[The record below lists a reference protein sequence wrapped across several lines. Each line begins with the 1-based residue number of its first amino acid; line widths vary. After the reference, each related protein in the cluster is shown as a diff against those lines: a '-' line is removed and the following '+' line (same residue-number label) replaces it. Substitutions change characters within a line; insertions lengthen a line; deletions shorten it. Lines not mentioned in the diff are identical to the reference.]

1 MSCTRTGA
9 AGVLIL
15 CVTFSAPF
23 AAERLMLENEYL
35 RLSFDPSQGG
45 LMGVVNK
52 KTGSEYLAR
61 PAGGPPFVLDTVSAS
76 QSYYIKDYSLKE
88 IYGLSLAD
96 PDSIPAYPGD
106 IRRLRAECRLLSS
119 DIAAVAD
126 GVRLTCT
133 YEVPPSL
140 TVITTVTVRN
150 GSPVTTWKIRVRNDP
165 AVRPR
170 EDIRLF
176 RVAFPVLEHLA
187 LGGSHADDFLAR
199 PLVQGQLIPAPASY
213 PFFTQTNWA
222 KRDNV
227 LTYIGWASM
236 PWQDLYDSKGGLFLA
251 SYDPAF
257 RQIDLETVPDAGR
270 ASISMDIRTLVDLWP
285 GRSWVSQEFAVA
297 VHEGDWHWAAD
308 TYREASRAVLAPAAR
323 PEWVR
328 EADGWFGTGG
338 ANYRYED
345 LPAMYEQAKWLGLTY
360 LQVWSEMLEPVDEK
374 GVRKTYY
381 PFFLPD
387 PARGGEKALRDAVA
401 KIRADG
407 GHIGFY
413 SNAWTFD
420 AALPRPIE
428 KYRAE
433 IPAGITVPD
442 WWREFRSYASVF
454 PDGSREAGDY
464 TNEGGGYA
472 GMCVGAEGWQDYL
485 TFWIGEKY
493 VKDYGVDAWY
503 LDSFPVTMFAAARM
517 CFSTEHGA
525 EHPHG
530 VGRGCLE
537 LLRKLRDRSAGA
549 VNLAITSEAVSD
561 ALMQYQSHALGLEL
575 VGDLMNHPKPEI
587 YAYSFPEFPIFSG
600 TCNNY
605 NGTKL
610 YYPGE
615 NGKFTHED
623 ALNRVFLIGNRFDV
637 IGWPLK
643 TDNPYWVYVKKLIAL
658 RKAVKSELLASRFRD
673 DIGLGSLP
681 QKVEAKVF
689 RHTRG
694 ESLTLTIVDRRE
706 RKDPFDLAV
715 DLRPHGVSGFRS
727 ATLYTFEGGKPI
739 PVKKGPGGIIVL
751 RIPSRTENPAAVVV
765 R

>member
-1 MSCTRTGA
+1 MNTPRIICP
-9 AGVLIL
+9 LLL
-15 CVTFSAPF
+15 CSMLNGSAF
-23 AAERLMLENEYL
+23 AAERLVLENECL
-35 RLSFDPSQGG
+35 RLTFDPGNGG
-45 LMGVVNK
+45 LVSMVNR
-52 KTGSEYLAR
+52 KTGSECLAQ
-61 PAGGPPFVLDTVSAS
+61 PADSPPFVLDIVSANKN
-76 QSYYIKDYSLKE
+76 YYIKDYSLRE
-88 IYGLSLAD
+88 FGGFSLAD
-96 PDSIPAYPGD
+96 PDSINFYPGD
-106 IRRLRAECRLLSS
+106 IRRLRAESRLLAS
-119 DIAAVAD
+119 DIAAVAG

-150 GSPVTTWKIRVRNDP
+150 GSPVTIWTIRVRNDP
-165 AVRPR
+165 AARPR
-170 EDIRLF
+170 EDLRLF
-176 RVAFPVLEHLA
+176 RVAFPVLERLA
-187 LGGSHADDFLAR
+187 LGGNHDDDFLAR
-199 PLVQGQLIPAPASY
+199 PFAQGQLIPDPASY
-213 PFFTQTNWA
+213 AFHTPANWA

-227 LTYIGWASM
+227 LTYIGWATM
-236 PWQDLYDSKGGLFLA
+236 PWQDLYDQRGGIFLA
-251 SYDPAF
+251 SYDPSF
-257 RQIDLETVPDAGR
+257 QQIDMETAPDAGR
-270 ASISMDIRTLVDLWP
+270 ASISMDIRTLADLWP
-285 GRSWVSQEFAVA
+285 GRTWVSQEFAVA

-308 TYREASRAVLAPAAR
+308 AYREASSAILAPVPK

-328 EADGWFGTGG
+328 NADGWFGTGG
-338 ANYRYED
+338 GNYRYED

-374 GVRKTYY
+374 GNRKGYY
-381 PFFLPD
+381 AFFLPD
-387 PARGGEKALRDAVA
+387 PERGGEKALREAVK

-420 AALPRPIE
+420 ATLPQPLE
-428 KYRAE
+428 KYRAV

-464 TNEGGGYA
+464 TREGGYA

-485 TFWIGEKY
+485 AFWIGEKY
-493 VKDYGVDAWY
+493 VRDYGVDAWY
-503 LDSFPVTMFAAARM
+503 IDSFPVTMFGAARI

-537 LLRKLRDRSAGA
+537 LLRKLRERSAGA
-549 VNLAITSEAVSD
+549 ANLAIASETVSD
-561 ALMQYQSHALGLEL
+561 ALAQYQSHALGLEL
-575 VGDLMNHPKPEI
+575 VGSLMNHPKPEI

-605 NGTKL
+605 NGTNL

-615 NGKFTHED
+615 TGKFTHED

-658 RKAVKSELLASRFRD
+658 RKAVKSELLASHFRD

-681 QKVEAKVF
+681 PKVEAKVF

-706 RKDPFDLAV
+706 RKEPFDLSV
-715 DLRPHGVSGFRS
+715 DPRPHGVSGLRT
-727 ATLYTFEGGKPI
+727 AALYTFEGGKPI
-739 PVKKGPGGIIVL
+739 AMKKGPGGTIVL
-751 RIPSRTENPAAVVV
+751 RIPSRTENPAAIVV